1 MPRILCFNR
10 CHERRPALSDDRA
23 GRTLRESR
31 DCRAFEPA
39 RRVRHR
45 SRPSRAH
52 RCGNGAAHSASRISH
67 RVDGGTRPRGQAR
80 DRHRRRRH
88 DALHR
93 AAARSVRRAADRHQ
107 SGSPGLSDRH
117 RRRRHGERTCSDARG
132 RLRRTDAN
140 AARCDTRAR
149 PGRQRARAGAQ
160 RRLRQPWRGRRHD
173 RMRGDD
179 RWTLRLRDA
188 RRRPDRRDAHRLDRL
203 RAVRAGTDR
212 RSGRCRI
219 SSGTGCTARADQS
232 APRSA
237 RFGRDRDRAAARQGR
252 RPALRRSGEL
262 PAVRRRSRR
271 RPPRRAPGAVT
282 APQGSRPLR
291 HAAAEASLERDTRK
305 FAAAIARGPRRSSFV
320 RSPRIAIPRELRLRP
335 MLRLLSI
342 RNFAVVEALEIEFE
356 PGFTVLTGETGAG
369 KSILLDAL
377 SLLLGG
383 RFESRQLRPG
393 SERAEIAAE
402 FDLADAPGLRAWVDE
417 QDLADDG
424 PLLLRRTLDAQG
436 RSRAWINGRPA
447 TLQQLGDAGANLV
460 DLHGQHAYESLA
472 RPETQR
478 QLVDAFG
485 GFTALSRE
493 VAAAWRAWRE
503 AKERRARGERDAAT
517 RLAERDALAARA
529 AELSALGATAAEWQE
544 LSEAQSR
551 LANAASLLEAAAA
564 GVAELIE

>member
-1 MPRILCFNR
+1 
-10 CHERRPALSDDRA
+10 
-23 GRTLRESR
+23 
-31 DCRAFEPA
+31 
-39 RRVRHR
+39 
-45 SRPSRAH
+45 
-52 RCGNGAAHSASRISH
+52 
-67 RVDGGTRPRGQAR
+67 
-80 DRHRRRRH
+80 
-88 DALHR
+88 
-93 AAARSVRRAADRHQ
+93 
-107 SGSPGLSDRH
+107 
-117 RRRRHGERTCSDARG
+117 
-132 RLRRTDAN
+132 
-140 AARCDTRAR
+140 
-149 PGRQRARAGAQ
+149 
-160 RRLRQPWRGRRHD
+160 
-173 RMRGDD
+173 
-179 RWTLRLRDA
+179 
-188 RRRPDRRDAHRLDRL
+188 
-203 RAVRAGTDR
+203 
-212 RSGRCRI
+212 
-219 SSGTGCTARADQS
+219 
-232 APRSA
+232 
-237 RFGRDRDRAAARQGR
+237 
-252 RPALRRSGEL
+252 
-262 PAVRRRSRR
+262 
-271 RPPRRAPGAVT
+271 
-282 APQGSRPLR
+282 
-291 HAAAEASLERDTRK
+291 
-305 FAAAIARGPRRSSFV
+305 
-320 RSPRIAIPRELRLRP
+320 

-402 FDLADAPGLRAWVDE
+402 FDLADAPGLRAWLEE

-517 RLAERDALAARA
+517 WLAERDALAARA

-544 LSEAQSR
+544 LSTAQSR

-564 GVAELIE
+564 GVAELIESESALNLRLAALIHQLRRAATHDRSLEPIVALIDEALVRVDEAGRTLRSYRERLDLDPHELARIEERLAAIHALARKHRVAPEALPALAQETDTRLAALIADADTEALARAERETLAAYRSLAGELTAKRKFAAVELAHRVSATMKELAMGRGRFDVALSPVAESASFGMESVEFRVATHPKQPLGSIARVASGGELSRLALAIQVALADAGQVPTLIFDEVDVGIGGAVAATVGRLLGQLGARRQVLCVTHLPQVAACADGHYRVTKSADADRVATELTRLDAARRVEELARMLGGHEITAKTRAHARELLAQNQRRESRPPGN